1 MKRIFC
7 VILAF
12 VFAFGMSSYINN
24 LAAVTNPGSVPAV
37 ATQEAAPVALSPST
51 VEEPAPLAEENK
63 NVPAEPVQEIAA
75 ESPDSGDIF
84 YEMINNVDKY
94 SGQLYELDGILHNDG
109 EEIYLGH
116 MLESGKELYL
126 PLRYMMKDIADKTMV
141 RVTGVVSSDDS
152 DGEKITVLDVVTIE
166 SI

>member
-1 MKRIFC
+1 MKRIIC

-24 LAAVTNPGSVPAV
+24 LAAVTNPGSVPAA
-37 ATQEAAPVALSPST
+37 ATQEAAPVALSPLT
-51 VEEPAPLAEENK
+51 AEESAPLAEENK
-63 NVPAEPVQEIAA
+63 NVPTEPVQEIAA

-94 SGQLYELDGILHNDG
+94 SGQLYELDGILHSDG
-109 EEIYLGH
+109 EEIYLSH

-126 PLRYMMKDIADKTMV
+126 PLRYMMKDIADETMV

-166 SI
+166 KI

>member
-1 MKRIFC
+1 
-7 VILAF
+7 
-12 VFAFGMSSYINN
+12 
-24 LAAVTNPGSVPAV
+24 
-37 ATQEAAPVALSPST
+37 
-51 VEEPAPLAEENK
+51 
-63 NVPAEPVQEIAA
+63 
-75 ESPDSGDIF
+75 
-84 YEMINNVDKY
+84 
-94 SGQLYELDGILHNDG
+94 
-109 EEIYLGH
+109 